1 MAFSESPSCQRAL
14 TYNDYLSFNYTEL
27 PFRIRPEF
35 KNRLRNL
42 ISSHMRELLG
52 HVPTTQERRK
62 ILRQWDREDKNIY
75 FSYTSRN
82 CHELKKNVFFDTTE
96 MQSKALDEL
105 CEWVSES
112 PKNAVRIGRFSTKYP
127 HQYVNRGRNYVAFP
141 YHYILYEQLEAEDVF
156 HELRHAKDYS
166 ETFEEKWKA
175 LEKYTGLSTYFLERR
190 AVREQ
195 KIRALEFKRKDSK
208 QVQGIKI
215 GDYDF
220 DHVYIYPFE
229 EALINLLDE
238 GIDLDKILENLEF
251 YLKNLEETFS
261 ELKFNLD
268 STFLMENNLD
278 RFPILN
284 EPEGEFLVI
293 LFEGLNKV
301 KIYKNYVEKSKSRK
315 INSKLRKHFLKASD
329 WSILAENYDFKTKEN
344 DLLKIE
350 KIVGAIKLK
359 FPQFQKSL

>member
-1 MAFSESPSCQRAL
+1 
-14 TYNDYLSFNYTEL
+14 
-27 PFRIRPEF
+27 
-35 KNRLRNL
+35 
-42 ISSHMRELLG
+42 
-52 HVPTTQERRK
+52 
-62 ILRQWDREDKNIY
+62 
-75 FSYTSRN
+75 
-82 CHELKKNVFFDTTE
+82 
-96 MQSKALDEL
+96 
-105 CEWVSES
+105 
-112 PKNAVRIGRFSTKYP
+112 
-127 HQYVNRGRNYVAFP
+127 VAFP

-166 ETFEEKWKA
+166 ENFEEKWKA

-195 KIRALEFKRKDSK
+195 KMRALEFKRKDSK
-208 QVQGIKI
+208 KVQGIKI

-238 GIDLDKILENLEF
+238 GVDLDKILENLEF

-261 ELKFNLD
+261 DLKFNLD
-268 STFLMENNLD
+268 SRFLMENNLD

-315 INSKLRKHFLKASD
+315 INSKLRELFLKASD

-350 KIVGAIKLK
+350 KIVAAIKLK